1 MSIKDRLIQFVLRGK
16 DELSPA
22 AAKSEAALDSLRQE
36 AEQLGQALDQA
47 KEAQGLNKAL
57 QQTERATT
65 QAQRN
70 LSQAENQVEDLREAL
85 NKTPDAAG
93 LQQSLKEAEREAA
106 RARRQLNGLTTQLD
120 DVRSAAKGAGIDTDN
135 LADEERRLAA
145 EVDKAQGAVKE
156 NNQALK
162 AAQREHNA
170 AARAAA
176 EHTSRINTARESM
189 SRGAK
194 QVLAFAAAYVSLNAA
209 FGLVQRGLNVV
220 RDGIFAMLKTG
231 DEFEGLDTRMASLMG
246 SLAAGEQATEWIKQ
260 FAKDTPLVLQDV
272 TESFALLKSYGL
284 DPMDGSLQALVDKNE
299 QLGGGMERLQGIVSA
314 VGQAWAK
321 EKLQTEEIL
330 QLVERGVPVWQMLA
344 DVTGKNAAEL
354 QELASKGKLGRDVI
368 KQLVAEIGKSA
379 DGAATANMRRLSGIM
394 SNLADT
400 ATDFYNRIANAGA
413 LEYVKGRLMELAET
427 IDQMDKDG
435 RLDALATSLSN
446 AFIQGAQWVENFASK
461 LLTVDFAKLTTDS
474 SNWLNSFGS
483 HLDAAA
489 QRVQLFVAPFRTLF
503 NGLTAGLSGFAAL
516 ITGKMSDILGA
527 VVKVAEYLPNMLGG
541 EKLRAAVADARG
553 VLDGLT
559 EGFREQVEQDGK
571 DIAAAWST
579 TTETVKTKAAE
590 QTAAVK
596 QEVDDQFEHIVQRVT
611 DMNNALA
618 QIDAAEGAAQ
628 LKQLGEEMYKAYQRG
643 DLSQQQFASGMA
655 IVQARLKALGAAA
668 GGAAGFVSDLEDKL
682 GDLSKVQA
690 AISNAKTDVDI
701 NNIRTAL
708 KKLYGDG
715 QITAAQYNEELKKA
729 ADRQRELKGAIDDG
743 AAAQAKKNDADKEA
757 IKTSADLRV
766 ESGKRMEAERRA
778 GDQAMQDRR
787 RGSEE
792 AQRDMGAMEDFFG
805 GVMSRAR
812 EPLAAMSDAA
822 LEAFDRLNGLSTANI
837 EMDTSS
843 LDATTS
849 SLRRATEALD
859 DMQAAANTVGMSAI
873 GKWMTQTALQSQQ
886 LQIQF
891 LGQKARLQSLMEG
904 YEDGS
909 ITVQQFVRRAS
920 SARHAM
926 SLLNDSDLRTLES
939 AIQAAK
945 DRMEQMANSTRS
957 TLEGLQDELDN
968 LQGRTEDI
976 ERRRFASRRRE
987 LEAQMAEANAQGDSQ
1002 ALANAARA
1010 LGMLRQIESE
1020 TAQQRQREEQQ
1031 KRIDAQQQPQGAAPQ
1046 QAEAPGKVIR
1056 LEIPGRQA
1064 VDVAVRSEADETK
1077 LLGVLE
1083 SAGLRSL

>member
-1 MSIKDRLIQFVLRGK
+1 MALDRLIQLTLRARNFLSK
-16 DELSPA
+16 DVEPASDSMRELA
-22 AAKSEAALDSLRQE
+22 EEGRRLKSSLEEAGRARGLARTLRDNQ
-36 AEQLGQALDQA
+36 QAT
-47 KEAQGLNKAL
+47 EGLERTQRDA
-57 QQTERATT
+57 RATLDDLT
-65 QAQRN
+65 REIGDHAQATAGQRI
-70 LSQAENQVEDLREAL
+70 ALREARRTL
-85 NKTPDAAG
+85 D
-93 LQQSLKEAEREAA
+93 EAERAYKRNQQA
-106 RARRQLNGLTTQLD
+106 IKNTTSELKKLG
-120 DVRSAAKGAGIDTDN
+120 VDTDN
-135 LADEERRLAA
+135 
-145 EVDKAQGAVKE
+145 
-156 NNQALK
+156 
-162 AAQREHNA
+162 
-170 AARAAA
+170 AAA
-176 EHTSRINTARESM
+176 EEQRLTDELAEGKQALAGNREAIKQKRIEEKRAADTTKQHADRVDAARSVM
-189 SRGAK
+189 SDGAK
-194 QVLAFAAAYVSLNAA
+194 RVLAFAAAYVSLNAA

-260 FAKDTPLVLQDV
+260 FAKDTPLGLQDV

-299 QLGGGMERLQGIVSA
+299 QLGGGMERLKGIVAA

-354 QELASKGKLGRDVI
+354 QDLASKGKLGRDVI

-379 DGAATANMRRLSGIM
+379 DGAAAANMGRLSGIM

-413 LEYVKGRLMELAET
+413 LEHVKGRLMELAET
-427 IDQMDKDG
+427 IDQMDRDG

-527 VVKVAEYLPNMLGG
+527 VGKVAEYLPNMLGG

-559 EGFREQVEQDGK
+559 KGFREQVEQDGK
-571 DIAAAWST
+571 DIVAAWTT

-596 QEVDDQFEHIVQRVT
+596 QEADDQFEHIVQRVT

-743 AAAQAKKNDADKEA
+743 AAAQAKKNAADKEA

-805 GVMSRAR
+805 GVMTRAR

-849 SLRRATEALD
+849 SLRRATEALGE
-859 DMQAAANTVGMSAI
+859 MQAAANTVGMSTL
-873 GKWMTQTALQSQQ
+873 GRWMTQTQLQSQQ

-1002 ALANAARA
+1002 AVANAARA

-1046 QAEAPGKVIR
+1046 QAQAPGKVIR
-1056 LEIPGRQA
+1056 LEVPGRQA